1 MAQKRFFVDLQ
12 LNKNAIKSAV
22 LENVAV
28 SGVNAP
34 ATGQIAFD
42 TASSKLSFYNGSS
55 WESVGQLAVD
65 TVNYKGSL
73 GTDAMPAGAN
83 AGDLYVVGSSE
94 SATMASAAL
103 AKTIE
108 IGDFVIHNGAGW
120 DVIQGNLSISNASTS
135 VAGLIA
141 IATDQETITGTD
153 STKAVVPSALKAFA
167 DIENKTITR
176 KRVYTGQNISTTPNI
191 LTHGI
196 GRSDVHVS
204 VYSAGELIEVE
215 VVKGIGT
222 VTLTA
227 NSIISGAEVV
237 ISA

>member
-1 MAQKRFFVDLQ
+1 MASKKFYVDLQ
-12 LNKNAIKSAV
+12 LNKNSIKSAV

-28 SGVNAP
+28 SGVSAP

-42 TASSKLSFYNGSS
+42 TTSSKLSFYNGSS
-55 WESVGQLAVD
+55 WEAVGQLAVD

-135 VAGLIA
+135 VAGLIS
-141 IATDQETITGTD
+141 IATDEETITGTN

-176 KRVYTGQNISTTPNI
+176 KRVYAAQTISTTPLV
-191 LTHGI
+191 LTHNI

-204 VYSAGELIEVE
+204 VYSSGELIEVE
-215 VVKGIGT
+215 VVKGSGT

-227 NSIISGAEVV
+227 NSSIAGAEVV

>member
-1 MAQKRFFVDLQ
+1 MAQKKYFVDLQ

-73 GTDAMPAGAN
+73 GTESMPAGAN

-103 AKTIE
+103 VKTIE

-176 KRVYTGQNISTTPNI
+176 KRVYTENISTTPNV

-215 VVKGIGT
+215 VVKGSGT

-227 NSIISGAEVV
+227 NSLIEGAEVV